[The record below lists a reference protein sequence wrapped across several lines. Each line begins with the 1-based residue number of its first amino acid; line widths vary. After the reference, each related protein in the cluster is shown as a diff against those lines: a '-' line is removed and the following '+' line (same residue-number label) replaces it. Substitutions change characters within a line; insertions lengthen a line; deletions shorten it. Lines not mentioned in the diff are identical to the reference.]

1 MGRIAVVT
9 GAARGIGRGIAERL
23 AAEGHRVAVLDLDG
37 AAAED
42 AAREIAGEALG
53 LACDVT
59 DSESLSSADQILR
72 SRWGPA
78 EMLVSCAGIS
88 RIAALEDTSDELW
101 ERILSVNLTG
111 AFRACR
117 QFIPPM
123 REAGWGRAVMIS
135 SESGKRGASRYSA
148 YCASKFGLIGL
159 TQSLAQEFADAGIT
173 VNAVCPGIV
182 FTDLWDDR
190 HLADYGAKRGI
201 PAGEVRDYLVGRVPL
216 RRACTPED
224 VAAAVAFLVSDDAS
238 YLTGQALN
246 LTGGTLMQ

>member
-1 MGRIAVVT
+1 MGRIAAVT

-23 AAEGHRVAVLDLDG
+23 AADGYRVAVLDLDG
-37 AAAED
+37 PTVKATAAELP
-42 AAREIAGEALG
+42 GECRG
-53 LACDVT
+53 FACDVT
-59 DSESLSSADQILR
+59 DTEALRAADDAIR
-72 SRWGPA
+72 GAWGPA
-78 EMLVSCAGIS
+78 EVLVSCAGIS
-88 RIAALEDTSDELW
+88 RIAAIEDTTDELW
-101 ERILSVNLTG
+101 ETILSVNLTG

-117 QFIPPM
+117 QFLPAM
-123 REAGWGRAVMIS
+123 RKAGWGRAVMIS

-159 TQSLAQEFADAGIT
+159 TQSLAMEFAEAGVT

-190 HLADYGAKRGI
+190 HLANYGAKRGI
-201 PAGEVRDYLVGRVPL
+201 PADEVRDYLIGRVPL
-216 RRACTPED
+216 KRPCTPED
-224 VAAAVAFLVSDDAS
+224 VAASVAFLVSDAAS